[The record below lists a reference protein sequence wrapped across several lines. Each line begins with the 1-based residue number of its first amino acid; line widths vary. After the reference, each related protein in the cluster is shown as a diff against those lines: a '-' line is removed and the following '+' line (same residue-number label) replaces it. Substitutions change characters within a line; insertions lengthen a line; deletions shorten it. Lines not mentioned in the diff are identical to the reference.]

1 MTTKCTKACPQ
12 CGYSSDNAPLRV
24 PLPKARIDNF
34 LHTNDFFTEDE
45 GNIFRAFIGNG
56 QSKLNHLEARIISVK
71 ALLAELEGAKAELV
85 KALSEQK
92 MILNPMRRMPE
103 DLLVEIFLH
112 GAGIYTDPGEYFPSA
127 GHSLDLG
134 SPPWTY
140 SRVCRRWKEI
150 AMRTPRVW
158 TRVKID
164 AKPREFS
171 LAKSMRG
178 DDRLPL
184 GLSLLSGYLGRSA
197 ALPLTVYLDMPLF
210 SIFSSSNLDDHALY
224 AISVLMSS
232 HSRRWES
239 LFLGRGQVFDQINT
253 VFSDSFP
260 LLKMLRIREDSG
272 MSTASAVDIPAPNLK
287 SWVTI
292 GPGGKAGLTQVNTTL
307 SVKLY
312 NQITDY
318 SISNF
323 SCEAVSRM
331 SPLLPRLRRLVVRE
345 LKLKSSWGFFL
356 ISSGCF
362 PGLRDL
368 VVEQSDPG
376 ALNVLQPFFN
386 LITCPALTSLSI
398 IAHDS
403 LKSVIQDF
411 EKRSAFN
418 LGYLDITG
426 HTRILEGSLQN
437 TAALKTLVLRD
448 IGKTSE
454 LSVASVFSYLGST
467 TVSLG
472 PGSSLGSPFPA
483 LHRLEL
489 HLCSTP
495 VLMEYDTM
503 EALFLCVSSR
513 LNSSSHS
520 NSVSPLEV
528 FITAPDGQSRKM
540 LDHPRLGEL
549 RSLGIKVGIV
559 AL

>member
-12 CGYSSDNAPLRV
+12 CGYSSDTAPLHL
-24 PLPKARIDNF
+24 PLAKARIDNF
-34 LHTNDFFTEDE
+34 LHTNDFFTEEE
-45 GNIFRAFIGNG
+45 GNIFRSFIGNG

-92 MILNPMRRMPE
+92 KILNPMRRMPE
-103 DLLVEIFLH
+103 DLLVEIFLQ

-140 SRVCRRWKEI
+140 SRVCRRWKDI

-158 TRVKID
+158 TRVKIEAD
-164 AKPREFS
+164 RLVSHRRFPSRKN
-171 LAKSMRG
+171 G
-178 DDRLPL
+178 TGNNRLPL
-184 GLSLLSGYLGRSA
+184 GLSLLSSYLSRSA
-197 ALPLTVYLDMPLF
+197 ALPLAIYLDIPV
-210 SIFSSSNLDDHALY
+210 SSSDDRAY
-224 AISVLMSS
+224 GISVLISS

-239 LFLGRGQVFDQINT
+239 LYLGGSQGSNLGSM
-253 VFSDSFP
+253 VFSQDSFP
-260 LLKMLRIREDSG
+260 LLRTLRVQLDCNVQ
-272 MSTASAVDIPAPNLK
+272 TVDIPAPNLK

-292 GPGGKAGLTQVNTTL
+292 GKAYLSQVNTTL
-307 SVKLY
+307 SVELHA
-312 NQITDY
+312 QITDY

-323 SCEAVSRM
+323 PYDAVLRM
-331 SPLLPRLRRLVVRE
+331 STLLSRLRRLVVRE
-345 LKLKSSWGFFL
+345 LKPKHGWDSFL
-356 ISSGCF
+356 NSGCF
-362 PGLRDL
+362 RGLQEL
-368 VVEQSDPG
+368 VVEQSESPG
-376 ALNVLQPFFN
+376 ALNVLQAFFN
-386 LITCPALTSLSI
+386 SITCPALTSLSI

-418 LGYLDITG
+418 LGHLDITG

-454 LSVASVFSYLGST
+454 LSVASVFSYLDST

-503 EALFLCVSSR
+503 VALFLCLSSR
-513 LNSSSHS
+513 LDSSSHS

-528 FITAPDGQSRKM
+528 FITAPDGQARKM

-549 RSLGIKVGIV
+549 RSLGIKVDIV

>member
-1 MTTKCTKACPQ
+1 MTIKRTEACPQ
-12 CGYSSDNAPLRV
+12 CGYSSDSAPLRV

-34 LHTNDFFTEDE
+34 LHTNDFFTEEE
-45 GNIFRAFIGNG
+45 GNIFRSFIGNG
-56 QSKLNHLEARIISVK
+56 QSKLNHFEARIISVK

-92 MILNPMRRMPE
+92 RILNPMRRMPE

-127 GHSLDLG
+127 NHSLDLG

-158 TRVKID
+158 TRVKINVNHLVSR
-164 AKPREFS
+164 RES
-171 LAKSMRG
+171 SWTKSVN
-178 DDRLPL
+178 RLPL

-197 ALPLTVYLDMPLF
+197 ALPLAVHLDI
-210 SIFSSSNLDDHALY
+210 SVSNISSSFNLDDHTLY
-224 AISVLMSS
+224 GISVLMSS
-232 HSRRWES
+232 HSRRWETF
-239 LFLGRGQVFDQINT
+239 FLGRGQVFDQIKS

-260 LLKMLRIREDSG
+260 LLKMLRIQED
-272 MSTASAVDIPAPNLK
+272 MSTVLTVDIPAPNLK

-292 GPGGKAGLTQVNTTL
+292 GKQADLSRVNTTL
-307 SVKLY
+307 SAKLY
-312 NQITDY
+312 DQIRDY
-318 SISNF
+318 SISNL
-323 SCEAVSRM
+323 SYDAVLEM
-331 SPLLPRLRRLVVRE
+331 SSLLPRLRRLVVRE
-345 LKLKSSWGFFL
+345 FKPMSDFRLFL
-356 ISSGCF
+356 ISGCF
-362 PGLRDL
+362 RGLQEL
-368 VVEQSDPG
+368 VVEQSAPG

-386 LITCPALTSLSI
+386 SITCPTLTSLSV

-418 LGYLDITG
+418 LRHLDITR
-426 HTRILEGSLQN
+426 HTRILEGTLQN
-437 TAALKTLVLRD
+437 TAALKTLVVRD
-448 IGKTSE
+448 IGKAPD
-454 LSVASVFSYLGST
+454 LSVADVFSNLDPAA
-467 TVSLG
+467 VSLG
-472 PGSSLGSPFPA
+472 SGSSSGVPFPT

-489 HLCSTP
+489 HLCSSL

-513 LNSSSHS
+513 LNSSSY
-520 NSVSPLEV
+520 NDSVSPLEV
-528 FITAPDGQSRKM
+528 FITAPDGQARKM
-540 LDHPRLGEL
+540 LDHSQLREL
-549 RSLGIKVGIV
+549 RSLGIKVDIV